1 MSKTLTNSEYL
12 LYSTI
17 KITSLSQGN
26 IVSYGTGFFFFFNEQ
41 ENTSVKA
48 LVTNKHV
55 IAGADEIFIKF
66 HLASANGI
74 NKEEF
79 YGVKIS
85 LNNIVIKHPDENVDL
100 CAILI
105 SHVIK
110 EAFEKGTPVTASF
123 LGMQNIPEDSDW
135 QYFDH
140 IEEVTMVGCPN
151 GLSDVVNNLPLVR
164 RGITATSPSKSYN
177 GRPEFMIDLACFP
190 GSSGSPVFLYNNN
203 NSYYDGKSKNIIW
216 GTRLK
221 LVGILY
227 AGPQYTNKGEIILN
241 KGPEFQVASMMHL
254 GVVIKSSELKKI
266 EQLIISLMK
275 S

>member
-1 MSKTLTNSEYL
+1 MSKVLTPSEYL

-26 IVSYGTGFFFFFNEQ
+26 VVGFGTGFLYLFNKQ
-41 ENTSVKA
+41 GNISVKA

-55 IAGADEIFIKF
+55 IAGADEIFIKL
-66 HLASANGI
+66 HLASDNGI
-74 NKEEF
+74 NKEVF
-79 YGVKIS
+79 YEVKIP
-85 LNNIVIKHPDENVDL
+85 LKNIVVEHPDENIDL
-100 CAILI
+100 CAIVI
-105 SHVIK
+105 SHVIN
-110 EAFEKGTPVTASF
+110 EASEKGTPVTASF
-123 LGMQNIPEDSDW
+123 WGMQNIPEDSDW

-151 GLSDVVNNLPLVR
+151 GLSDTVNNLPLVR

-203 NSYYDGKSKNIIW
+203 GSYYDGKSGNLVW
-216 GTRLK
+216 GTRIK
-221 LVGILY
+221 LLGILY

-254 GVVIKSSELKKI
+254 GIVIRSSELKKI
-266 EQLIISLMK
+266 EQVIISLMN